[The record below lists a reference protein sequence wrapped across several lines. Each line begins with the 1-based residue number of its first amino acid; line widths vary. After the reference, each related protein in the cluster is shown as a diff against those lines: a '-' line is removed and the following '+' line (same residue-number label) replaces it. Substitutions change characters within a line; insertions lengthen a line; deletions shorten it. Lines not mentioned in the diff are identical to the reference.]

1 MLKIRLSRTGR
12 RKRPY
17 YRMVVAE
24 QTAPRDGAFVEIVGH
39 YDPLANPSVVE
50 VKAERVKHWLSHGA
64 QPTET
69 VHRLL
74 AAKDLLPPLQPK
86 PRSKKAEA
94 KRQAREAAAAGGATA
109 GEKQP
114 PVVAS
119 GNNGK
124 AEAEASTDKTEGES

>member
-69 VHRLL
+69 VHRR
-74 AAKDLLPPLQPK
+74 P
-86 PRSKKAEA
+86 SH
-94 KRQAREAAAAGGATA
+94 GTGT
-109 GEKQP
+109 
-114 PVVAS
+114 
-119 GNNGK
+119 
-124 AEAEASTDKTEGES
+124 